1 MKEVAEVND
10 DSFAKMTAGLV
21 ERHPALYYRMVL
33 EDSHIPLHA
42 VKRGFFG
49 DTFLEVFR
57 QYNNALFDSARLM
70 IRYEKSLMAWGEIV
84 AGVDDKVLRDTL
96 VMDYVHPVFMVA
108 CDLPNV
114 FKDRLVRGCVKLST
128 VAKGDYSYLQERRRD
143 WYDAFRKKCVDVPL
157 GMKVCDVVDD
167 DLYKDADATHFR
179 ELHGSSM
186 HDLSQSLVSG
196 LEQTVSVDN
205 CITMQTY
212 IGAFDL
218 NKELEALDR
227 QRRRIQK
234 AYLLFGEYGDAL
246 YEGRSSN

>member
-57 QYNNALFDSARLM
+57 QYNNALFDSVRLM

-227 QRRRIQK
+227 QRRRI
-234 AYLLFGEYGDAL
+234 
-246 YEGRSSN
+246 

>member
-1 MKEVAEVND
+1 MREGAYVND
-10 DSFAKMTAGLV
+10 DDFAKVIAELV
-21 ERHPALYYRMVL
+21 KRHPALSYRMVL

-42 VKRGFFG
+42 VKRDIFG

-57 QYNNALFDSARLM
+57 QYNNALFDSVRLM

-84 AGVDDKVLRDTL
+84 AGVDEKVLRDTL
-96 VMDYVHPVFMVA
+96 VMDYVHPVFIVA

-114 FKDRLVRGCVKLST
+114 FKDQLVRGCVKLAT
-128 VAKGDYSYLQERRRD
+128 IAKGDYSYLWERKRG
-143 WYDAFRKKCVDVPL
+143 WYGEFWKVCVDDPL
-157 GMKVCDVVDD
+157 AREMCDVVDG
-167 DLYKDADATHFR
+167 DLYKGADATHFR
-179 ELHGSSM
+179 ELHGSGM

-205 CITMQTY
+205 CITLQTY

-218 NKELEALDR
+218 DTELGILDR

-234 AYLLFGEYGDAL
+234 AYQLFGDYGDAL
-246 YEGRSSN
+246 YEGQSGN

>member
-1 MKEVAEVND
+1 MREGAEMND
-10 DSFAKMTAGLV
+10 DDFAKVIAELV
-21 ERHPALYYRMVL
+21 ERHPALCYRIVL

-42 VKRGFFG
+42 VKSGFFG

-57 QYNNALFDSARLM
+57 QYNNALFDSVRLM
-70 IRYEKSLMAWGEIV
+70 IRYEKSLKAWREIV
-84 AGVDDKVLRDTL
+84 AGVDDKGLRDTL

-114 FKDRLVRGCVKLST
+114 FKDQLVRGCVKLAT
-128 VAKGDYSYLQERRRD
+128 VAKGDYSYLQEDRRG
-143 WYDAFRKKCVDVPL
+143 WYGAIRKVCVDVPL
-157 GMKVCDVVDD
+157 GRKMCDVVEG
-167 DLYKDADATHFR
+167 DLYKDADVTHFR
-179 ELHGSSM
+179 EFHGSGM
-186 HDLSQSLVSG
+186 HDLSQSLLSG

-218 NKELEALDR
+218 DKELEALDR

-234 AYLLFGEYGDAL
+234 AYLLFGDYGDAL
-246 YEGRSSN
+246 CEGRSGN

>member
-1 MKEVAEVND
+1 MASESLAQTISK
-10 DSFAKMTAGLV
+10 LV
-21 ERHPALYYRMVL
+21 QIHPTLYYPIKL
-33 EDSHIPLHA
+33 NDSHIPRHA
-42 VKRGFFG
+42 VKRDFIN
-49 DTFLEVFR
+49 DVFCDVFAS
-57 QYNNALFDSARLM
+57 YNDALFDSVRLM
-70 IRYEKSLMAWGEIV
+70 IRYEKSLKAWREIV

-114 FKDRLVRGCVKLST
+114 FKDQLVRGCVKLAT
-128 VAKGDYSYLQERRRD
+128 VAKGDYSYLREGRRG
-143 WYDAFRKKCVDVPL
+143 WYGTFRKVCVDVPL
-157 GMKVCDVVDD
+157 GRKIRDVVDG

-179 ELHGSSM
+179 DLHGSSM

-205 CITMQTY
+205 YIMMQTY

-218 NKELEALDR
+218 DKELEALDR

-234 AYLLFGEYGDAL
+234 AYQLFGDYGDAM
-246 YEGRSSN
+246 YEGRSGN